1 MRQFA
6 YNNLPVIPLRS
17 HPDDR
22 SEMVSQVLF
31 GEHFFVNETYS
42 HWAKITLLN
51 DEYQGW
57 IDQKAVQKTTNKSLK
72 ELQSYT
78 TFLTTEPFTKL
89 SSENDSFYVPMGSML
104 PNYYKGTFTLGRTL
118 YTIKTEVAPLDFEV
132 EKFIEV
138 CKKFL
143 KAPYLWGGKTSYGID
158 CSGFTQIVLGQFGVQ
173 LKRDASM
180 QANQGSLV
188 AFIAEAQTGD
198 LAFFENEEG
207 NITHVGIILSSETI
221 IHAHGEVRIDG
232 IDDMGIFN
240 KKTGKH
246 SHRLRLLRR
255 YF

>member
-31 GEHFFVNETYS
+31 GEHFFVNETFS
-42 HWAKITLLN
+42 HWAKITLIN

-72 ELQSYT
+72 ELQSFT
-78 TFLTTEPFTKL
+78 TFLTSELFTKV
-89 SSENDSFYVPMGSML
+89 SCEEDSFYIPIGSVL
-104 PNYYKGTFTLGRTL
+104 PDYYKGKFTLGETQ
-118 YTIKTEVAPLDFEV
+118 YSINTEVAPFSFEYD
-132 EKFIEV
+132 KFSEV

-158 CSGFTQIVLGQFGVQ
+158 CSGYTQVVLGQFGINI
-173 LKRDASM
+173 KRDASM
-180 QANQGSLV
+180 QAKQGRLV
-188 AFIAEAQTGD
+188 AFLAEAQMGD
-198 LAFFENEEG
+198 LAFFENEDG
-207 NITHVGIILSSETI
+207 NITHVGIILSPDTI
-221 IHAHGEVRIDG
+221 IHAHGEVRIDA
-232 IDDMGIFN
+232 IDDMGIIN

-246 SHRLRLLRR
+246 SHRLRLLKR